1 MMRGVTI
8 SSEFIEV
15 QNSARLGGVALRVPD
30 IFPESPHIDEV
41 HGF

>member
-15 QNSARLGGVALRVPD
+15 QKSARLSGVALHKTD
-30 IFPESPHIDEV
+30 IFPISPHIDEV